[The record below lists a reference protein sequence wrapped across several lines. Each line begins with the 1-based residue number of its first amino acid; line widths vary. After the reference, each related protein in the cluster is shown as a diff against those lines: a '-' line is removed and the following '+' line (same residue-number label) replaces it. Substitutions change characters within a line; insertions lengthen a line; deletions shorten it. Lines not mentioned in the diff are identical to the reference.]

1 MQNTLSRPNETTI
14 PLHPSNNSARVG
26 ETPKS
31 ALLIKL
37 KPADLQ
43 ARILAPEQRQRR
55 QFTREVADMY
65 TTIAGAAGFSAR
77 EIQTAFAIS
86 CKLYERDGQACDTPR
101 PLSLAAIGAAIAS
114 NEATGRNRASYLF
127 NHAIPQSGYQILT
140 RFKSEE
146 DSGRPHEYADHL
158 TPIAAVYSALHAEEK
173 MAILRDKNLTRKEKG
188 IKIAES
194 LARLAQ
200 EALDHLPKCDTE
212 LIAPDGK
219 TYAFVSGPQA
229 SAFMVQKGNYTA
241 RPYKYTPPAPDQKRP
256 MYSEAQ
262 RRLIDRVINI
272 AEQGLDELIE
282 RNSFNEALKL
292 SAEMEKQ
299 FAKFINSWRK
309 VAGVREKRGEEKEL
323 LHVTDFEGG
332 GFADSPSSATPS
344 APAPPPMTESVP
356 PTNFVGVSPD
366 KPLDVSQI
374 ENPVFEVAPEPCAPA
389 SEASAELDP
398 VPAVNFDSSLEAATF
413 YARDGFPV
421 VPVCQ
426 WDAEAGRCT
435 GEKHGPDCKGRKPLV
450 KGDGSAGYPAATRD
464 LAKIR
469 DWFTRLFP
477 RAGVAIRL
485 DGHMAIDCDVKDNAG
500 GLESYQILADTFALP
515 DTLSAVTH
523 SGGRHFIFRLPEG
536 MPADWLKSWIRIG
549 DKAGLPGIDLKVDTN
564 GLLFVEPTCGPKGVY
579 RWIDPCQAP
588 VTLPRAC
595 ADFLHETRYKHTPE
609 EKTKAKAGKPAASP
623 SLQNLQHDQSKF
635 FRDVPPGAGQH
646 DRLRAIGVAIRC
658 QTRASASEIADAMRW
673 HAARFSQPLDDEK
686 WIQRTAKSIE
696 RSF

>member
-1 MQNTLSRPNETTI
+1 MENISYPDRISSQLRATAHINQTPSV
-14 PLHPSNNSARVG
+14 PL
-26 ETPKS
+26 T
-31 ALLIKL
+31 KL

-43 ARILAPEQRQRR
+43 ARIQTPEQRQRR

-86 CKLYERDGQACDTPR
+86 CKLYEREGQACDTPR
-101 PLSLAAIGAAIAS
+101 PLSLATIGAAIAS
-114 NEATGRNRASYLF
+114 NEATGRNRAGYLF
-127 NHAIPQSGYQILT
+127 NHAIPQTGYQILT

-146 DSGRPHEYADHL
+146 ESGRPHEYACHL
-158 TPIAAVYSALHAEEK
+158 IAIAAVYSALHAEEK
-173 MAILRDKNLTRKEKG
+173 MSILRDKGLTRKEKG
-188 IKIAES
+188 IRIAES
-194 LARLAQ
+194 QTRLAL

-212 LIAPDGK
+212 LIGPDGE
-219 TYAFVSGPQA
+219 TYAYVSGRHA
-229 SAFMVQKGNYTA
+229 SAFMVQKKDYTA
-241 RPYKYTPPAPDQKRP
+241 RPYKYTPPPPDDQQRP
-256 MYSEAQ
+256 LYADQ
-262 RRLIDRVINI
+262 QDRLIEKVCDMGEMVI
-272 AEQGLDELIE
+272 DEMLK
-282 RNSFNEALKL
+282 RNSFDEAVPFSAKL
-292 SAEMEKQ
+292 EKA
-299 FAKFINSWRK
+299 FVKRVKSCLK
-309 VAGVREKRGEEKEL
+309 VASVREKEGEEKEL
-323 LHVTDFEGG
+323 LHVSKFVGG
-332 GFADSPSSATPS
+332 GPENAATEPP
-344 APAPPPMTESVP
+344 PAPDTPPVTDAVT
-356 PTNFVGVSPD
+356 PTNFVGVSSD
-366 KPLDVSQI
+366 KLLDSSEI
-374 ENPVFEVAPEPCAPA
+374 EKPVFEVAPEPCALA
-389 SEASAELDP
+389 SGASAEPDP
-398 VPAVNFDSSLEAATF
+398 VPALNFDSSLEAATF

-426 WDAEAGRCT
+426 WDADAGRCT

-450 KGDGSAGYPAATRD
+450 KGDGPEGYSGATRD

-500 GLESYQILADTFALP
+500 GLESYQVLADTFALP

-588 VTLPRAC
+588 ATLPRAC
-595 ADFLHETRYKHTPE
+595 ADFLHETRYKQNPE
-609 EKTKAKAGKPAASP
+609 EKAKAKAGKPAASP
-623 SLQNLQHDQSKF
+623 SLQNLQCDQSKF

-658 QTRASASEIADAMRW
+658 QTRASASEIAAAMRW
-673 HAARFSQPLDDEK
+673 HAARFSTPLDDQQ
-686 WIQRTAKSIE
+686 WIERTAKSIE
-696 RSF
+696 NKF